1 MENLL
6 ELKTE
11 HHNSWNTELR
21 IDNGTEFKDF
31 DVLMKPTGD
40 RKGGEKNI
48 KIQLSGL
55 GEGESKCLEIG
66 GITLIGREVDLLI
79 EFLNQKK

>member
-1 MENLL
+1 MEKFL

-11 HHNSWNTELR
+11 HHDSWTTELR

-31 DVLMKPTGD
+31 DILLKQKDGV
-40 RKGGEKNI
+40 EKNQ

-55 GEGESKCLEIG
+55 GDKESKCLEIG
-66 GITLIGREVDLLI
+66 NVTLIGREVDLLI